1 MVKSIFSFQLQ
12 RKAFTMPMPCIP
24 NISAAVA
31 LIDGIICLLSM
42 VIWYGKSQFFI
53 AIFKIVLQIVEFVSF
68 WYIERYQDYF
78 ENDPNKQ
85 HDSKRYWCGVAV
97 TALHL
102 IPLIWI
108 CAVTLPNI
116 DLHTGKHCIDNE
128 YILHI
133 AFMSWVIIMVSIRI
147 VMHCIIKTLSLICGT
162 Q

>member
-1 MVKSIFSFQLQ
+1 
-12 RKAFTMPMPCIP
+12 MPMPCVP

-53 AIFKIVLQIVEFVSF
+53 AIFKIVIQVVEFVSF

-78 ENDPNKQ
+78 ENDSKKQ
-85 HDSKRYWCGVAV
+85 YDYDSKRYWCGVAF

-102 IPLIWI
+102 VPLIWI

-116 DLHTGKHCIDNE
+116 DLHTGKHCINNA

>member
-1 MVKSIFSFQLQ
+1 
-12 RKAFTMPMPCIP
+12 MPMPCLP
-24 NISAAVA
+24 NTSAAVA

-53 AIFKIVLQIVEFVSF
+53 AIFKIVIQVAEFVSF

-78 ENDPNKQ
+78 ENDSKKQ
-85 HDSKRYWCGVAV
+85 YDYDSKRYWCGVAV
-97 TALHL
+97 TVLHL

-116 DLHTGKHCIDNE
+116 DLHTGKHCINDE

-147 VMHCIIKTLSLICGT
+147 VMHCITKTLSLICGP

>member
-1 MVKSIFSFQLQ
+1 
-12 RKAFTMPMPCIP
+12 MPMPRLL
-24 NISAAVA
+24 NTSASVA

-53 AIFKIVLQIVEFVSF
+53 AIFKIVIQVVEFVSF

-78 ENDPNKQ
+78 ENDSKKQ
-85 HDSKRYWCGVAV
+85 YDYDSKRYWCGVAF

-102 IPLIWI
+102 VPLIWI

-116 DLHTGKHCIDNE
+116 DLHTGKHCIDNA

-147 VMHCIIKTLSLICGT
+147 VMHCITKTLSLICGR

>member
-1 MVKSIFSFQLQ
+1 
-12 RKAFTMPMPCIP
+12 MPMPCIP

-53 AIFKIVLQIVEFVSF
+53 AIFKIVIQVVEFVSF
-68 WYIERYQDYF
+68 WYLERYQDYF
-78 ENDPNKQ
+78 ENDSKKQ
-85 HDSKRYWCGVAV
+85 YDYDSKRYWCGVAF

-102 IPLIWI
+102 VPLIWI

-116 DLHTGKHCIDNE
+116 DLHTGKHCIDNA

-147 VMHCIIKTLSLICGT
+147 VMHCIIKTLSLICGP